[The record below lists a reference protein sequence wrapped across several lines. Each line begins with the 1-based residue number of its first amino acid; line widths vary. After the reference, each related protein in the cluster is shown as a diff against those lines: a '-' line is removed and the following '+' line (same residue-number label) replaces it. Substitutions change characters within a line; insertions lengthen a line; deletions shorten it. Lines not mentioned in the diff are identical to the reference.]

1 MFVFQSHTQRQ
12 WKLTWITA
20 NTTNTQNT
28 REFMLYFWQ
37 FARFLSWF
45 VIVGWSVFIVIN
57 QEKKREPFQW
67 DIQYELCPM
76 NVLFSAG
83 LAFLFCFLFRQRK
96 YKQRSRRNIEC
107 IGRLHERA
115 HLTIYKCFAFGAIW
129 KFADKT
135 MNGRSKQN
143 DCFHL
148 KRWILLKDIIDFANF
163 SLFVDFSI
171 NAQNLNRIGT
181 QFCNG
186 SLFWLIKINGTT
198 LADGCDLNE
207 YHYYG
212 VSLRTCGCNCRAIV
226 ESAAHW

>member
-1 MFVFQSHTQRQ
+1 MKTHLNHSEHNEHPEHTRVHVIFLAICPIFILICNRGLKCLYCYQSR
-12 WKLTWITA
+12 
-20 NTTNTQNT
+20 
-28 REFMLYFWQ
+28 
-37 FARFLSWF
+37 
-45 VIVGWSVFIVIN
+45 
-57 QEKKREPFQW
+57 KKREPFQW

-76 NVLFSAG
+76 NVLFSTG

-107 IGRLHERA
+107 VGRLHERA